1 MNDPRFSNLAVVL
14 ESGQRILR
22 SGRIVAETITSHYK
36 EFAPSQARANDPGN
50 PSFLKERRE
59 YERICLRATDQ
70 LLPGSSCLWRHR
82 LGRPRG
88 ENIYRLH
95 VPVSQFWAVIVY
107 NLETSSFFPNSTRL
121 TVDSLDKGL
130 SKNADGSVDIYFGPK
145 VPASQES
152 NWIYTQTEKSW
163 FPWFRFYGPEKA
175 LFDKSW
181 TMPDIEMLKQ

>member
-1 MNDPRFSNLAVVL
+1 
-14 ESGQRILR
+14 
-22 SGRIVAETITSHYK
+22 
-36 EFAPSQARANDPGN
+36 
-50 PSFLKERRE
+50 
-59 YERICLRATDQ
+59 
-70 LLPGSSCLWRHR
+70 

-181 TMPDIEMLKQ
+181 TMPDIEMVKQ